1 MSLPVECHRFREI
14 RKDLGYTQAE
24 FAQMLEL
31 GQSTADIER
40 GKTKLSGKAVMLL
53 QKLYGINP
61 LWLFGESLDKHRSMP
76 SVMPKTLTIDSQGQE
91 NIMLVS
97 AKAAAGYPMNLGD
110 QQWFD
115 QQPIFNMPL
124 PMFRGGSF
132 RGFEI
137 EGDSMEPAFHAGDWV
152 FGRAIDSLMDV
163 QNHEVYVVVLHDTVV
178 IKRVIKEVNG
188 QRLSLHSDNRR
199 YPSFKISTADVQELW
214 KVVTKMDGQESQ
226 YFQTSTHEVP
236 TDMATPSKNRDIE
249 FIEERLRRLEAR
261 VNRS

>member
-1 MSLPVECHRFREI
+1 
-14 RKDLGYTQAE
+14 
-24 FAQMLEL
+24 MLDL

-40 GKTKLSGKAVMLL
+40 GKTKISGKAVMLL

-61 LWLFGESLDKHRSMP
+61 LWLFGESLEKYKAQT
-76 SVMPKTLTIDSQGQE
+76 SVMPKTLVLDREGQE

-97 AKAAAGYPMNLGD
+97 AKAAAGYPLNLGD

-115 QQPIFNMPL
+115 QQPLFNMPL
-124 PMFRGGSF
+124 PMFRGGSY

-137 EGDSMEPAFHAGDWV
+137 EGDSMEPGFHAGDWV

-163 QNHEVYVVVLHDTVV
+163 QNQSVYVVVLHDSVL
-178 IKRVIKEVNG
+178 IKRVVKEVNG
-188 QRLSLHSDNRR
+188 QRISLHSDNRR
-199 YPSFKISTADVQELW
+199 YPPFMVSTADVQELW
-214 KVVTKMDGQESQ
+214 KVVTKLEGEESQ